1 MKPRPYQ
8 TDALR
13 AVCRELTTN
22 RSTLLVMAT
31 GLGKTVVFSQLVA
44 MAKRGKVMVVAHR
57 EELVTQ
63 AANKIEMIAGTYPE
77 IEMADQHAGTSL
89 ISSGDIV
96 VASVQTLTAGR
107 RMEKFDPSR
116 FSLLIFD
123 ECHHIKASTWMRVF
137 NHFTK
142 NENLKVLGV
151 TATPKRTDNSALGE
165 AFDTVAYDYSLAK
178 AIPDGWC
185 VPLEMMVVE
194 VDDLNY
200 DEVRTTAGDL
210 NAKDLAKL
218 MEQEYALHAIATPTL
233 ELAAARRT
241 LVFAASVEGGRRLT
255 EILNRDKPRARF
267 VSGKTPKLERKEII
281 ESFAAGEYDVLVN
294 VGVLT
299 EGFDDP
305 GIEAIVLARPTKSQS
320 LWMQMIGRGTR
331 PLPGVVD
338 DADDTPEARR
348 AAIASS
354 SKPNVLILDFA
365 GNATRHNLVQAVDVL
380 GGDYS
385 EETRERAKQLAR
397 GRGQVKPEDLLEEAE
412 DQLSEERE
420 AARLEAVAKRAK
432 LRARTKYRT
441 KMIDVFGVL
450 PHLDHE
456 LSIGYKEPPS
466 DKQMDMLGRNGI
478 DGAQL
483 SKRQAQQAITN
494 IIARRQQGL
503 CTLKQMDLLGRFGI
517 DGSTLTKEQATTR
530 IDTIAGNGWK
540 VPSSSMDSTRPSSDS
555 VSSTDPVP
563 SPSIP
568 TPGLYGSSSPT
579 DTTSKRH

>member
-1 MKPRPYQ
+1 MRPRPYQ
-8 TDALR
+8 ADALR

-44 MAKRGKVMVVAHR
+44 MAKLGKVMVVAHR

-63 AANKIEMIAGTYPE
+63 AANKIELITGTYPE
-77 IEMADQHAGTSL
+77 IEMAESKASTSL
-89 ISSGDIV
+89 LSSGDIV

-123 ECHHIKASTWMRVF
+123 ECHHIKASTWMRVLK
-137 NHFTK
+137 HFTQ

-151 TATPKRTDNSALGE
+151 TATPKRTDKSALGE
-165 AFDTVAYDYSLAK
+165 AFDTVAYDYSLVK

-185 VPLEMMVVE
+185 VPLEQMVVE
-194 VDDLNY
+194 VEDLDY
-200 DEVRTTAGDL
+200 DQVRTTAGDL

-218 MEQEYALHAIATPTL
+218 MEQEYALHAIASPTL
-233 ELAAARRT
+233 ELAADRRT
-241 LVFAASVEGGRRLT
+241 LVFAASVEAGRRLT
-255 EILNRDKPRARF
+255 EILNRDRPRARF
-267 VSGKTPKLERKEII
+267 VSGKTPKLERKE
-281 ESFAAGEYDVLVN
+281 SLDAFAAGEFDILVN

-338 DADDTPEARR
+338 DAADSPDARR
-348 AAIASS
+348 AAIAAS

-365 GNATRHNLVQAVDVL
+365 GNATRHNLIQAVDIL

-397 GRGQVKPEDLLEEAE
+397 GRGQVKPEELLEEAE
-412 DQLSEERE
+412 DQLAEERE
-420 AARLEAVAKRAK
+420 QARLEAIAKRAK
-432 LRARTKYRT
+432 LKARTKYRT
-441 KMIDVFGVL
+441 KTIDVFGVL
-450 PHLDHE
+450 PQLE
-456 LSIGYKEPPS
+456 QEMSIGFQEQPS
-466 DKQMDMLGRNGI
+466 DKQLDMLSRNGI
-478 DGAQL
+478 DGSQL
-483 SKRQAQQAITN
+483 SKRQAQAAIKN
-494 IIARRQQGL
+494 IIARRQRGL
-503 CTLKQMDLLGRFGI
+503 CTLKQMDLLGRYGI
-517 DGSTLTKEQATTR
+517 DGSQLTKEQATKQ
-530 IDTIAGNGWK
+530 IDTIAANGWK
-540 VPSSSMDSTRPSSDS
+540 VPSSSTGSTTRSSGLDSSAVP
-555 VSSTDPVP
+555 PP
-563 SPSIP
+563 SPS
-568 TPGLYGSSSPT
+568 TPMPDLYGSSSTT
-579 DTTSKRH
+579 DSTSRRH